1 MTAQVKY
8 AKNGSVHVA
17 YRVVGEGPLDLVVVP
32 GWVSH
37 LEAHWENPLVWRFA
51 ERLAAFSRLILFDKR
66 GTGLSDPVSEDR
78 LPTLE
83 MRMEDLHAV
92 LDAVGST
99 RAALFGIS
107 EGGAMSAVFAATYP
121 ERTSA
126 LVMSGCYA
134 KWIKADDYPWA
145 PTREEHEAAFVA
157 YEKHWGTPI
166 GFKTIAPSFADDET
180 CRNWWARNL
189 RLGASPAA
197 GIALYRMNIE
207 IDIRSVLP
215 SISVPTLILHRDGDR
230 LINVENARYLA
241 NHIAGAKY
249 VELAGSDHLPW
260 FGDSEAVL
268 DQIEEFL
275 TGVRPRM
282 TTERVLS
289 TILFVDIVGSTERA
303 QSLGD
308 ARWRDLLGTFH
319 AQVAQELSRFGGQLI
334 DTAGDGVFSS
344 FDGPA
349 RAVRCAM
356 AIRERAARIGI
367 AIRGGV
373 HTGECEIAG
382 GKLAGIAVHTGA
394 RVASAAE
401 SGDILVSSTVKSLVA
416 GSGLRFASRGR
427 RHLKGLEEELELFA
441 VGNPD

>member
-166 GFKTIAPSFADDET
+166 GFKTIAPSFADDES

>member
-1 MTAQVKY
+1 MTTQVKY
-8 AKNGSVHVA
+8 AKNGNVHIA
-17 YRVVGEGPLDLVVVP
+17 YRIVGEGPLDLVVVP

-37 LEAHWENPLVWRFA
+37 LEAHWESPLVWRFA
-51 ERLAAFSRLILFDKR
+51 EQLAAFSRLILFDKR

-121 ERTSA
+121 NRTSA

-166 GFKTIAPSFADDET
+166 GFKTIAPSVADDES

-207 IDIRSVLP
+207 IDIRNVLP
-215 SISVPTLILHRDGDR
+215 SINVPTLILHRAGDR

-241 NHIAGAKY
+241 THIAGAKY
-249 VELAGSDHLPW
+249 VEFGGSDHLPW

-268 DQIEEFL
+268 EQVEEFL
-275 TGVRPRM
+275 TGVRPKM

-308 ARWRDLLGTFH
+308 ARWRDLLSSFH
-319 AQVAQELSRFGGQLI
+319 AQVEQELGRFGGCLI

-349 RAVRCAM
+349 RAVRCAI
-356 AIRERAARIGI
+356 AIRERVARLGI
-367 AIRGGV
+367 VIRGGV

-401 SGDILVSSTVKSLVA
+401 SGEVLVSSTVKSLVA

-427 RHLKGLEEELELFA
+427 RLLKGLEEELELFA
-441 VGNPD
+441 VGQPD

>member
-319 AQVAQELSRFGGQLI
+319 GQVAQELSRFGGQLI

>member
-166 GFKTIAPSFADDET
+166 GFKTIAPSVADDES

>member
-121 ERTSA
+121 NRTSA

-166 GFKTIAPSFADDET
+166 GFKTIAPSFADDES

>member
-1 MTAQVKY
+1 
-8 AKNGSVHVA
+8 
-17 YRVVGEGPLDLVVVP
+17 
-32 GWVSH
+32 
-37 LEAHWENPLVWRFA
+37 
-51 ERLAAFSRLILFDKR
+51 
-66 GTGLSDPVSEDR
+66 
-78 LPTLE
+78 
-83 MRMEDLHAV
+83 
-92 LDAVGST
+92 
-99 RAALFGIS
+99 
-107 EGGAMSAVFAATYP
+107 
-121 ERTSA
+121 
-126 LVMSGCYA
+126 
-134 KWIKADDYPWA
+134 
-145 PTREEHEAAFVA
+145 
-157 YEKHWGTPI
+157 
-166 GFKTIAPSFADDET
+166 
-180 CRNWWARNL
+180 
-189 RLGASPAA
+189 
-197 GIALYRMNIE
+197 MNIE

>member
-107 EGGAMSAVFAATYP
+107 EGGAMSALFAATYP

-166 GFKTIAPSFADDET
+166 GFKTIAPSFADDES

>member
-166 GFKTIAPSFADDET
+166 GFKTIAPSFADDES

-427 RHLKGLEEELELFA
+427 RHLKGLEEEFELFA